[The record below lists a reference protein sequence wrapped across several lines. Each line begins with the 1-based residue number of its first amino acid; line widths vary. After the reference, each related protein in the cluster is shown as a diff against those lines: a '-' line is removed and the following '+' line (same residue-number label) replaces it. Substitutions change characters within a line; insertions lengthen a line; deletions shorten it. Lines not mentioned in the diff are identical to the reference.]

1 MVWITASLP
10 GARNHGLTRV
20 GESVMD
26 DMKLMGLPIGIGIIV
41 GIVVG
46 AVIGG
51 SFAIG
56 IGIVI
61 GMLCWSAICAAL
73 RAVSMPQS

>member
-1 MVWITASLP
+1 M
-10 GARNHGLTRV
+10 
-20 GESVMD
+20 SVMD
-26 DMKLMGLPIGIGIIV
+26 DMKFMRIPIGIGTMI

-56 IGIVI
+56 VG
-61 GMLCWSAICAAL
+61 
-73 RAVSMPQS
+73 QF

>member
-1 MVWITASLP
+1 MAAAERPWIPTK
-10 GARNHGLTRV
+10 HGQE
-20 GESVMD
+20 GWIVMED
-26 DMKLMGLPIGIGIIV
+26 KDMKMLGLPIGIGIVI

-51 SFAIG
+51 SSAIG

-61 GMLCWSAICAAL
+61 GMLVGAAIGATR
-73 RAVSMPQS
+73 RASSKPQS